1 MILTVNYMNMK
12 YKESVKQKNEINDK
26 AFAIPQR
33 NILYIIAGV
42 VVMVLGYILMV
53 GGGSDNPQEFNDAMF
68 SFRRTVLAPVVILAG
83 MVIEVVAIMCVGKK
97 DRE

>member
-1 MILTVNYMNMK
+1 MNMR
-12 YKESVKQKNEINDK
+12 YKTDVKQKNEINDK

-53 GGGSDNPQEFNDAMF
+53 GGGSDNPQKFNDAMF

-83 MVIEVVAIMCVGKK
+83 MVIEVVAIMYVSKK
-97 DRE
+97 DRN

>member
-1 MILTVNYMNMK
+1 MNMK

-26 AFAIPQR
+26 TFAIPQR

-83 MVIEVVAIMCVGKK
+83 MVIEVVAIMYVGKK

>member
-1 MILTVNYMNMK
+1 MK

-83 MVIEVVAIMCVGKK
+83 MVIEVVAIMYVGKK